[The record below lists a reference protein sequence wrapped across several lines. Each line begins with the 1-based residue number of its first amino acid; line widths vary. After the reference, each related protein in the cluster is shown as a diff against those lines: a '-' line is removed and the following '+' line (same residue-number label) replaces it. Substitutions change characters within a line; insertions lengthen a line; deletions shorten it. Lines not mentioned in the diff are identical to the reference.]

1 MSILYITDQGAVITK
16 LDGRV
21 VVRKG
26 KEILEDLPA
35 RDVERVVI
43 FGNAHITTPAMR
55 FFLDQGIDVS
65 LLSSHGRYQG
75 RLQPGFCKDAELRR
89 MQYRQSCNEKMCLA
103 ISKSIVSGKLKNM
116 ETLLKRQK
124 GQTRQIVQAL
134 HTMKRALVDLCN
146 ATNLDAV
153 RGYEGSCAAMY
164 YKAFSSILPEGFC
177 FETRSRQPPADKT
190 NVLLSLGYTLL
201 YNTFYAMVNIVGL
214 DPYQGFFHQTH
225 HGHAALASDLMEEFR
240 SIIVDSV
247 VLLVVNKG
255 EITRRDFSEKDGR
268 ILLGEDGLKKYLSR
282 YETRIR
288 SEIIHPTQKIKLSYY
303 QCIEAQV
310 RRLARVVSG
319 REKTYVPFLSLY

>member
-1 MSILYITDQGAVITK
+1 
-16 LDGRV
+16 
-21 VVRKG
+21 
-26 KEILEDLPA
+26 
-35 RDVERVVI
+35 
-43 FGNAHITTPAMR
+43 
-55 FFLDQGIDVS
+55 
-65 LLSSHGRYQG
+65 
-75 RLQPGFCKDAELRR
+75 
-89 MQYRQSCNEKMCLA
+89 MCLA

-124 GQTRQIVQAL
+124 GQTHQIVQAL

-255 EITRRDFSEKDGR
+255 EITRRDFSEKGGR
-268 ILLGEDGLKKYLSR
+268 ILLG
-282 YETRIR
+282 
-288 SEIIHPTQKIKLSYY
+288 
-303 QCIEAQV
+303 
-310 RRLARVVSG
+310 
-319 REKTYVPFLSLY
+319 